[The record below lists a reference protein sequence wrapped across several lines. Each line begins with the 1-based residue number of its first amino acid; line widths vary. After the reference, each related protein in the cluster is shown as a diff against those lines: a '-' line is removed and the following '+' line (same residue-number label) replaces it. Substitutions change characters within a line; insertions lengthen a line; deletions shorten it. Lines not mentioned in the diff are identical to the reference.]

1 MADTKA
7 LQDTRFN
14 APKTLACLH
23 QPAKKRS
30 RQRCLHLF
38 FISRLVLGCTQ
49 RHARRAMS
57 GLSHD
62 QPRST
67 SAVEEEDW
75 AGGGGGAGRGRRM
88 RLDQGVVS
96 NVCSRKTKW
105 PARHAGM
112 HSSIFQRAMQECT
125 ALSFSALASRWGA
138 HGAAP
143 LCIRK
148 TEKNEWSSRFRT
160 QEGTQRR
167 LQADGS
173 AWRSST

>member
-1 MADTKA
+1 MEEQDGLITACRMEDESKDQRPAKGMADTKA

-75 AGGGGGAGRGRRM
+75 AGGGGGAGG
-88 RLDQGVVS
+88 GEE
-96 NVCSRKTKW
+96 N
-105 PARHAGM
+105 
-112 HSSIFQRAMQECT
+112 E
-125 ALSFSALASRWGA
+125 
-138 HGAAP
+138 
-143 LCIRK
+143 IR
-148 TEKNEWSSRFRT
+148 
-160 QEGTQRR
+160 
-167 LQADGS
+167 
-173 AWRSST
+173 